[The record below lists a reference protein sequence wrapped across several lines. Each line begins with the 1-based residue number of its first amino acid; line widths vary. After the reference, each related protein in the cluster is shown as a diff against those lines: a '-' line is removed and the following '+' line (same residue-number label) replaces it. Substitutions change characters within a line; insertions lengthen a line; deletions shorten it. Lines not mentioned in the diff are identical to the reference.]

1 MALTRL
7 PYWDTRFLHSYLLAH
22 ANDPFKWG
30 SHDCCLFAANAIQSF
45 TNVDIASDF
54 RGKYTTQL
62 GALKLVKSV
71 TSTGIT
77 PQDAVAYCAKK
88 NDMAAYAYPLQ
99 AQRGDLVVITN
110 GADVIG
116 GIVDINGRHVI
127 SVSAT
132 GLVRLPITKIVKA
145 WKV

>member
-7 PYWDTRFLHSYLLAH
+7 PYWDTRFLHSYLIAH
-22 ANDPFKWG
+22 ANDPFRWG
-30 SHDCCLFAANAIQSF
+30 SNDCCMFAANAIQSF

-54 RGKYTTQL
+54 RGRYTTQL
-62 GALKLVKSV
+62 GALRLIQSV
-71 TSTGIT
+71 TSTGTT
-77 PQDAVAYCAKK
+77 PVDAVAYCA
-88 NDMAAYAYPLQ
+88 NRNGMVPYAYPLQ
-99 AQRGDLVVITN
+99 AQRGDLVVLTN

-127 SVSAT
+127 SVATT
-132 GLVRLPITKIVKA
+132 GLVRLPITKIVRA